1 MRNWA
6 GNVTFRARQLHSPST
21 GPSLRA
27 LVARSP
33 RLRVVGTGH
42 TFNELTDTTGDLVS
56 LARMPKTFDLDTDRH
71 QVRIGGELTYADI
84 CPRLDAGG
92 WALANL
98 ASLPHISVAGAV
110 ATGTHGSG
118 EHNGCLSTSVAAVE
132 LVTADGDEVTLSRGD
147 EGFEGAVVSLGAL
160 GVVTALTLDLVP
172 SFELRQYVFDDALTT
187 DYATPG
193 YSVSV
198 FTDWDTSQLWVKDT
212 APPRVGRTAADG
224 PRHPIAGMPTGNCT
238 QQLGVPGPWHER
250 LPHFRAEFLPS
261 AGEELQSE
269 FMVAREHADEA
280 VAELAKVGELLRP
293 VLHVSEIRSVAADG
307 LWLSPAYGRA
317 TVALHFTWLK
327 EPARVLEAV
336 KLVESVLRP
345 FDPRPHW
352 GKIFVTRPGIDPRF
366 LELAGRFDPG
376 AKFRNELLD
385 ELLG

>member
-6 GNVTFRARQLHSPST
+6 GNVTFRARELHSPST
-21 GPSLRA
+21 GPSLQA

-56 LARMPKTFDLDTDRH
+56 LARMPRTFDLDTDRH

-84 CPRLDAGG
+84 CPRLDAEG

-118 EHNGCLSTSVAAVE
+118 EHNGCLSTSVASVE
-132 LVTADGDEVTLSRGD
+132 LVTAHGDVVTLSRGD
-147 EGFEGAVVSLGAL
+147 EGFDGAVVSLGAL

-172 SFELRQYVFDDALTT
+172 AFELGQYVFDDALTT

-198 FTDWDTSQLWVKDT
+198 FTDWDGAQLWVKDT
-212 APPRVGRTAADG
+212 APPRVSRTAADG

-280 VAELAKVGELLRP
+280 LAELAKVGERLRP

-317 TVALHFTWLK
+317 TVAVHFTWLK
-327 EPARVLEAV
+327 EPARVMEAV
-336 KLVESVLRP
+336 KLVESVLSP
-345 FDPRPHW
+345 FEPRPHW
-352 GKIFVTRPGIDPRF
+352 GKIFVARPGIDPRF
-366 LELAGRFDPG
+366 LELAGRFDPEG
-376 AKFRNELLD
+376 KFRNDLLD